1 VVWISIVRG
10 VTPFTGACFVG
21 AHASRGLQYGPTLR
35 IVSAMNGLAAALTTG
50 TIKRATITMIT
61 IGSIIRLPGA
71 PGES

>member
-1 VVWISIVRG
+1 
-10 VTPFTGACFVG
+10 
-21 AHASRGLQYGPTLR
+21 
-35 IVSAMNGLAAALTTG
+35 MNGLAAALTTG